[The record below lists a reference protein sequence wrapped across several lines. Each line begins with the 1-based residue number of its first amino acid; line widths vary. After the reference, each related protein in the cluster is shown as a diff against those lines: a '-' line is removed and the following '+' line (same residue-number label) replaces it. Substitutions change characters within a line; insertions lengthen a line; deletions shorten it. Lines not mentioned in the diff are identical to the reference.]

1 MLVILRQA
9 NCTLKWSILH
19 TSQLS
24 TAAESNKRLKSI
36 RDQVHKDFQF
46 DANKVLD
53 LLLNL
58 SQLEYN
64 VREIYRKMIEQK
76 QTQWETL
83 KNEAKE
89 RTQELS
95 EVFSGTKPL
104 TRIARNE
111 NLQKWFMLIS
121 GKIDALNFETSG
133 TTSTGRDITQLVNA
147 IQEVLHFH
155 EIDKNLQVKQFVQD
169 TANFLLQMI
178 NTCNIKDDA
187 LVQMQLIS
195 DLSYALQLI
204 DNFTNEM
211 QNLIKNKP
219 SLVIKLRATF
229 LKLAFALDL
238 PLVRITQSNSPD
250 FSSVTQYYSL
260 ELVSYVRKV
269 LQIIP
274 LSMFNLLAR
283 IIQIQTDKLKEVPTL
298 LEKERLKE
306 FSQLD
311 LRYEIANYTYLISL
325 YTQGI
330 LQLKST
336 EIGCITINSKQLLED
351 GIRRELVK
359 QIAAALHNQLQF
371 SGRVNQE
378 LMVKLDKLAEQLDGF
393 RRSFEYIQDY
403 ANIYGLKIWQEEFSR
418 IVYFHV
424 EQECNSFLKK
434 KIFEYE
440 SIYQSKNIP
449 IPIYPPVNFPQME
462 PSVNFI
468 GRLARE
474 ILRMTDPRVTYYL
487 EKKNAWYDLKTK
499 EEVIN
504 MKLFKRLE
512 SSLNSFGLHGLDRLY
527 SFMISKDLQSIFAN
541 LKRNEKSIEEIFK
554 GFSAQIQPIETNSS
568 KNYHI

>member
-403 ANIYGLKIWQEEFSR
+403 ANIYGLKIWQDEFSR

-527 SFMISKDLQSIFAN
+527 SFMISKDLQTIFAN

-568 KNYHI
+568 KNDHI